1 MIQGRTKVSLSLRE
15 TEPIQTPLNMLE
27 NFWGREIHIFVVLF
41 DTGANV
47 TMQLSPVGE
56 GECLDSANEIKDLT
70 VGKRK

>member
-27 NFWGREIHIFVVLF
+27 NFWERKIHTLVVLF
-41 DTGANV
+41 YTGAKV
-47 TMQLSPVGE
+47 SMQLSPVEE
-56 GECLDSANEIKDLT
+56 GEFLDSANEIKDIT